1 MGEMIEADS
10 SHDRGINK
18 VEASDISSDASTGFI
33 HIVCGKVEIERFYR
47 IWMHCDLHF
56 TDRDVKHP

>member
-47 IWMHCDLHF
+47 I
-56 TDRDVKHP
+56 